1 MVNEGLLL
9 VRVRRQWQRRRRR
22 GRGLPGQ
29 AMRERRMLLRLLV
42 AEREELVGGVA
53 EAGRHDDHGSGSN
66 ELSGDRATDDLA
78 RAAGEVD
85 REAGGGRRRRGGQ
98 EGAAEREDLVAIGE
112 VEDGAGG
119 LPDRDVGDGAG
130 AAEDADADLA
140 PAGEPRDAVDDVAAG
155 GDLQDVGAQRARALP
170 RDDHRRLRL
179 VLGSRG
185 AAPGT
190 PHHGRRRLL
199 LLRRGLLLLVVSGG
213 FPAGVAP
220 RAVDGVAV
228 VDVLLLAAPVH
239 QRRLVLMLPGEEMLE
254 RRRVLRPRREM
265 ERQELRRWREV
276 VVRCRRHRIHQARRR
291 NPHNPQGR
299 ARARAGVRPV
309 CVATVAVKGS
319 GEKEEDFGGL
329 SAGRRRAEGLKT
341 SA

>member
-1 MVNEGLLL
+1 MLGKMVNEGLLL

-53 EAGRHDDHGSGSN
+53 EAGRHDDHGNGSN

-140 PAGEPRDAVDDVAAG
+140 PAREPRDAVDDVAAG

-190 PHHGRRRLL
+190 PHHGRRLL

-228 VDVLLLAAPVH
+228 VDVLLLAASVHH
-239 QRRLVLMLPGEEMLE
+239 QRRLVLPGEEMLV
-254 RRRVLRPRREM
+254 RRRVLRPREM
-265 ERQELRRWREV
+265 EREELRRRREV
-276 VVRCRRHRIHQARRR
+276 VVRRRRHRIHQTRKR

-299 ARARAGVRPV
+299 ARASRCSTTCASRWWRS
-309 CVATVAVKGS
+309 KG
-319 GEKEEDFGGL
+319 
-329 SAGRRRAEGLKT
+329 AGRRRRRTLVVCLLADDARGG
-341 SA
+341 A